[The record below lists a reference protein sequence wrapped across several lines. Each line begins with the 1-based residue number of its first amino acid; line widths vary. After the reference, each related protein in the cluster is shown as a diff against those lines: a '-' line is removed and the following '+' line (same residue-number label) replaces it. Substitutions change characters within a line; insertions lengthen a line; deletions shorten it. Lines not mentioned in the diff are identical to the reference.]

1 MKASLIAIRSAFPQG
16 VLDNNQLAAEYSG
29 WTAEKI
35 YAKTGIRSRRV
46 AAESELASDI
56 AVRAIKQ
63 LVDDVKLDLSTVDY
77 LLYCTQT
84 PDYIMP
90 STACLVQDRLGLPV
104 SCAAMDFTL
113 GCSGFV
119 YGLGLVKGLIESGQA
134 RNLLLVNADT
144 FSKLVHP
151 ADKSVRTLFGD
162 AATVALFQAGDE
174 ETLIGPFVYGTDG
187 KGVKDIVVP
196 AGAQRQ
202 PTVQNPELNRDDS
215 GNARTVNNL
224 YMNGAEVFN
233 FTLRIV
239 PPAVQE
245 LLDKAELEKSD
256 IDLFVFHQA
265 NSFMLEHLRDK
276 LDIPREKFVTAM
288 EQTGNTVSCTIPLA
302 LQQAAKFCQLRPGA
316 LVMLVAFG
324 VGYSWA
330 ATLIRWADIST

>member
-1 MKASLIAIRSAFPQG
+1 MRPSFPGGPLRRSTRKQGSVPVESLQTTSLRPTLQSA
-16 VLDNNQLAAEYSG
+16 
-29 WTAEKI
+29 
-35 YAKTGIRSRRV
+35 
-46 AAESELASDI
+46 
-56 AVRAIKQ
+56 AIKQ
-63 LVDDVKLDLSTVDY
+63 LIDEAAIDLSSVDY

-90 STACLVQDRLGLPV
+90 STACLVRIGWACQSPV
-104 SCAAMDFTL
+104 QPMDYTL

-144 FSKLVHP
+144 YSKLVHP
-151 ADKSVRTLFGD
+151 GRQERANVIWRRCDGCPLFRG
-162 AATVALFQAGDE
+162 GDE

-196 AGAQRQ
+196 AGAKRQ
-202 PTVQNPELNRDDS
+202 PTVHDPELIRDDS

-239 PPAVQE
+239 PPAVTE
-245 LLDKAELEKSD
+245 LLDKAGLDKSA

-265 NSFMLEHLRDK
+265 NCFMLEHLRRK
-276 LDIPREKFVTAM
+276 LEIPQEKFVMAM
-288 EQTGNTVSCTIPLA
+288 EETGNTVSCSIPLA
-302 LQQAAKFCQLRPGA
+302 LQQACKSGQLRPGA
-316 LVMLVAFG
+316 LVMLVTFG

-330 ATLIRWADIST
+330 ATLIRWGNTST